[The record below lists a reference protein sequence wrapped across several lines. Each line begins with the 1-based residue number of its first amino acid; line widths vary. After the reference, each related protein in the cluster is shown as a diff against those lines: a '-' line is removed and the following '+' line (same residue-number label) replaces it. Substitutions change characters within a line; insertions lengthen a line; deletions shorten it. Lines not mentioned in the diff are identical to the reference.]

1 MHSQRTKKVA
11 RVLALLVA
19 LVLILTS
26 FSFVMYFP
34 GMLGAAEF
42 SVYATE
48 NEKQSSAYLKG
59 EFTTMETLLKTIH
72 NNYKDEIT
80 YKELIDG
87 AYEGIFEA
95 LNDPY
100 SVYYANEQEG
110 KAFVQSVNGA
120 FSGIGVAVKDV
131 DGKCSITQTFSASPA
146 KEAGIKAGDI
156 VTAVDGVNVTTK
168 TVDEIVALMR
178 GEKGTKVS
186 ITVDRGGKSL
196 TFALTRDVIGSLC
209 IADKMLDGN
218 IGYMQIT
225 SFDSD
230 CHKEFRLALDR
241 LLKAGAKSLII
252 DIRNNLGGLIGPTVE
267 IADQLM
273 KDGPIMYFKQ
283 KGEIVETIKA
293 TADEHVDLPI
303 VLLVNQNSASASEI
317 LAGALQDSKKAV
329 LVGTKTFGKGV
340 AQQIGELKN
349 GSEIKLSTYYFLTP
363 DKKTIDHIGITPDYI
378 VYNGNEEKSDE
389 LKAKVNAFVP
399 MIEKVKASLGQVGL
413 NVYGAQ
419 QRLEV
424 LGFDVPLSATMDQ
437 QTVTAIKQFQKER
450 GLYAYGGLDY
460 VTLAALDQAVLEYV
474 SSTTAHGKDDLQL
487 NKAIDL
493 LKSK

>member
-1 MHSQRTKKVA
+1 MHSQKTKKVA

-42 SVYATE
+42 SVYAADS
-48 NEKQSSAYLKG
+48 EKQSSAYLKG

-72 NNYKDEIT
+72 NNYKDAIT

-131 DGKCSITQTFSASPA
+131 DGKCSITQTFSGSPA

-178 GEKGTKVS
+178 GEKGTKIS

-209 IADKMLDGN
+209 IADKMLEGN
-218 IGYMQIT
+218 VGYMQIT

-230 CHKEFRLALDR
+230 CHKEFRLALNR
-241 LLKAGAKSLII
+241 LL
-252 DIRNNLGGLIGPTVE
+252 IRG
-267 IADQLM
+267 D
-273 KDGPIMYFKQ
+273 
-283 KGEIVETIKA
+283 
-293 TADEHVDLPI
+293 
-303 VLLVNQNSASASEI
+303 
-317 LAGALQDSKKAV
+317 
-329 LVGTKTFGKGV
+329 
-340 AQQIGELKN
+340 
-349 GSEIKLSTYYFLTP
+349 
-363 DKKTIDHIGITPDYI
+363 
-378 VYNGNEEKSDE
+378 
-389 LKAKVNAFVP
+389 
-399 MIEKVKASLGQVGL
+399 
-413 NVYGAQ
+413 
-419 QRLEV
+419 
-424 LGFDVPLSATMDQ
+424 
-437 QTVTAIKQFQKER
+437 
-450 GLYAYGGLDY
+450 
-460 VTLAALDQAVLEYV
+460 
-474 SSTTAHGKDDLQL
+474 
-487 NKAIDL
+487 
-493 LKSK
+493 